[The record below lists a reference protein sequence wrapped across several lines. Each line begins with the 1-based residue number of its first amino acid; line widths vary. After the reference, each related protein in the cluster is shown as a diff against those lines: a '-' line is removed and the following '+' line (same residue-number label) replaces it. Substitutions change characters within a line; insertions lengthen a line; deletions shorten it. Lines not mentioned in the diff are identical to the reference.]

1 MLLSGIIS
9 CVRGTNVHLMNLAQL
24 AILECTH
31 KTMIL
36 KDLHSSQFIDVQ
48 KLVKFEHKVLS
59 ANWDEE
65 GVWHLKIQTPEGS
78 VIEDQ
83 ADIMINA
90 GGILK

>member
-1 MLLSGIIS
+1 
-9 CVRGTNVHLMNLAQL
+9 
-24 AILECTH
+24 
-31 KTMIL
+31 MIL
-36 KDLHSSQFIDVQ
+36 RDLPSSLFTDVQ

-59 ANWDEE
+59 ADWDEE
-65 GVWHLKIQTPEGS
+65 GLWHLKIQTPEGN